1 MMLTAATA
9 VINPFRKVLVEGKAA
24 LSKQFKDVIS
34 GADITMLEG
43 VLRRLTIAG
52 EKEEVVQERGSRLI
66 ILFQSGVT
74 DPEELYKQM
83 QTHVS

>member
-1 MMLTAATA
+1 MMLTAAA
-9 VINPFRKVLVEGKAA
+9 GAINRFRSLLVEGKAA

-34 GADITMLEG
+34 GADIAMLEG
-43 VLRRLTIAG
+43 VLKRLSIAG
-52 EKEEVVQERGSRLI
+52 ETDDIVQERGSRLI

-83 QTHVS
+83 RPHES